1 MISELENFVNE
12 LKLRGFS
19 DKTLKSYLFFNQKFL
34 NFIKK
39 APLEVQVPDIKS
51 YLANLVDTHSSST
64 VNLAFSAL
72 RFFYE
77 EILKKDLTDIKV
89 SKREKKLPSVLTKDE
104 VRSLILAT
112 RNKKSNFI
120 IRFLYSTG
128 LRVSEF
134 VNLKKTD
141 LDLNEKTGW
150 VRFGKGKKDRMF
162 ILPESLIQ
170 ELQQHSA
177 IGDSQYLFSG
187 KKGQLTT
194 RNIQKIVALSAR
206 RANIKKKVSP
216 HTLRHSFATHLL
228 EGGTNIRKIQE
239 LLGHS
244 NLQTTQMYT
253 HISFDELKK
262 ITSPLDEL

>member
-1 MISELENFVNE
+1 MIPELENFVNE

-19 DKTLKSYLFFNQKFL
+19 DKTVKSYLFFNQKFL

-39 APLEVQVPDIKS
+39 TPAEVQPADIKS
-51 YLANLVDTHSSST
+51 YLATMVDTHSSSS

-72 RFFYE
+72 KFFYE
-77 EILKKDLTDIKV
+77 TFLKKDLSDIKV

-104 VRSLILAT
+104 VRQLISIT

-120 IRFLYSTG
+120 IRLLYSTG
-128 LRVSEF
+128 LRVSEL
-134 VNLKKTD
+134 VNLKKND
-141 LDLNEKTGW
+141 VDVNEKTGW
-150 VRFGKGKKDRMF
+150 VRAGKGKKDRMF
-162 ILPESLIQ
+162 ILSESLVQ
-170 ELQQHSA
+170 ELQQNIG

-187 KKGQLTT
+187 KKGQLTS
-194 RNIQKIVALSAR
+194 RNIQKIVALSAKK
-206 RANIKKKVSP
+206 ANLKKKVSP

-228 EGGTNIRKIQE
+228 ESGTDIRKIQE

-244 NLQTTQMYT
+244 NLQTTQIYT
-253 HISFDELKK
+253 HISSEELKK